1 MEQVPIP
8 RLTLSF
14 SVDLDVDYDPF
25 KGKTQ
30 QEFVKYIENELHEV
44 LYDINP
50 SVKNAY
56 TSLIAIDENGTT
68 HPEPKIQ
75 SSMD

>member
-1 MEQVPIP
+1 MDQVPIP

-30 QEFVKYIENELHEV
+30 QEFVKYIEAELHDAAKYEDN
-44 LYDINP
+44 LNLINKYLKG
-50 SVKNAY
+50 S
-56 TSLIAIDENGTT
+56 
-68 HPEPKIQ
+68 
-75 SSMD
+75 

>member
-1 MEQVPIP
+1 MDSVPVP

-30 QEFVKYIENELHEV
+30 QEFIKYIESELHEV

-50 SVKNAY
+50 AEKTAY
-56 TSLIAIDENGTT
+56 TSIIAIEEKDKQN
-68 HPEPKIQ
+68 
-75 SSMD
+75 

>member
-1 MEQVPIP
+1 MDSVPVP

-30 QEFVKYIENELHEV
+30 QEFIKYIESELHEV
-44 LYDINP
+44 LYDITP
-50 SVKNAY
+50 AVKNAY
-56 TSLIAIDENGTT
+56 TSIIAIEEND
-68 HPEPKIQ
+68 KQ
-75 SSMD
+75 N

>member
-1 MEQVPIP
+1 MDQVPIP

-30 QEFVKYIENELHEV
+30 QEFVKYIEAELHEV
-44 LYDINP
+44 LFDINP
-50 SVKNAY
+50 AVKNAY
-56 TSLIAIDENGTT
+56 TSIIAIEEND
-68 HPEPKIQ
+68 KQ
-75 SSMD
+75 S

>member
-1 MEQVPIP
+1 MDSVPVP

-30 QEFVKYIENELHEV
+30 QEFVKYIESELHEV

-50 SVKNAY
+50 VVKNAY
-56 TSLIAIDENGTT
+56 TSIIAIEEND
-68 HPEPKIQ
+68 KQ
-75 SSMD
+75 S

>member
-1 MEQVPIP
+1 MDSVPVP

-30 QEFVKYIENELHEV
+30 QEFIKYIESELQEV
-44 LYDINP
+44 LFDISP
-50 SVKNAY
+50 DIKNVY
-56 TSLIAIDENGTT
+56 TSLIAIEEND
-68 HPEPKIQ
+68 KQ
-75 SSMD
+75 S

>member
-1 MEQVPIP
+1 MDSVPVP

-30 QEFVKYIENELHEV
+30 QEFVKYIESELQEV
-44 LYDINP
+44 LFDISP
-50 SVKNAY
+50 DIKNVY
-56 TSLIAIDENGTT
+56 TSIIAIDEND
-68 HPEPKIQ
+68 KQ
-75 SSMD
+75 S

>member
-1 MEQVPIP
+1 MDQVPVP
-8 RLTLSF
+8 RLTLTF
-14 SVDLDVDYDPF
+14 SVDLDVDYNPF

-30 QEFVKYIENELHEV
+30 DEFVKYIEGELHDV

-56 TSLIAIDENGTT
+56 TSLIAIENNGQST
-68 HPEPKIQ
+68 PESSVQ
-75 SSMD
+75 S